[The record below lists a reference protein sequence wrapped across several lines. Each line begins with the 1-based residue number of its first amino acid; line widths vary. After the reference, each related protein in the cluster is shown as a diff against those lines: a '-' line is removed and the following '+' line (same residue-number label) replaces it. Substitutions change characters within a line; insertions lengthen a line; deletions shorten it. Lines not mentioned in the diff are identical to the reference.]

1 MELKYY
7 GNVYV
12 YSVQKKKINI
22 NSLKKYLH
30 ANYRLQL

>member
-1 MELKYY
+1 MEMCMYILL
-7 GNVYV
+7 
-12 YSVQKKKINI
+12 KKKINI